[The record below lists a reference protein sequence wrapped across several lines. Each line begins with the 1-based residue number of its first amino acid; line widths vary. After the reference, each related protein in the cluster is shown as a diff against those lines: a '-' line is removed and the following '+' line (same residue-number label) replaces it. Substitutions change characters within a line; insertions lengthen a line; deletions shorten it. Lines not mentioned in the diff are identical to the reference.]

1 MTKNRILFPFLMML
15 WLLPL
20 SVFSGTI
27 ERYCFQDD
35 FGSVYDVRGGKL
47 GKKAYTV
54 QTNNVFCPNHPLTGI
69 ATFAV
74 AGPDYLISM
83 MVSGDPFDDCGSYVV
98 TSLIDKN
105 LTQGTGNYDNLPR
118 ETAPDGTLTLNRIT
132 CPSSLK
138 YVPSGTRREG
148 SGAGSH
154 KK

>member
-1 MTKNRILFPFLMML
+1 MIKNQILFPFLMML
-15 WLLPL
+15 CLLPL
-20 SVFSGTI
+20 SAFSGTI

-54 QTNNVFCPNHPLTGI
+54 QTSNVFCPNHPLTGI

-83 MVSGDPFDDCGSYVV
+83 MVSADPFGDCGSYVV

-118 ETAPDGTLTLNRIT
+118 ETVTNGSLTLNRIT

-138 YVPSGTRREG
+138 HVPSGTPRAG
-148 SGAGSH
+148 SGPGSR
-154 KK
+154 KE